1 MPAFLF
7 IALQT
12 VSHLV
17 RSFIVRVTASIM
29 LVMVVS
35 SFANAQKQLILLK
48 RGTVIARFTEGE
60 TMKVVLKNKKIIE
73 GVAIRFNDF
82 SINTFNDTIPF
93 ESIEKINVKGRRN
106 ASTLNKVGTV
116 LMIAGVGY
124 FAIDQIN
131 TWFFVEGQSGIDENV
146 AITSVS
152 LVATGAALQFIRSPY
167 QKVRGLSVRTIDS
180 SSRYYR
186 YD

>member
-1 MPAFLF
+1 
-7 IALQT
+7 
-12 VSHLV
+12 
-17 RSFIVRVTASIM
+17 
-29 LVMVVS
+29 MVVMTMTF
-35 SFANAQKQLILLK
+35 FAHAQKQIILLK

-60 TMKVVLKNKKIIE
+60 TIKVVLKNKKVIE

-82 SINTFNDTIPF
+82 SINTFSDTIPF

-146 AITSVS
+146 AITSVC
-152 LVATGAALQFIRSPY
+152 LVATGAALRFIRSPY
-167 QKVRGLSVRTIDS
+167 QKVRGLSMRTIDS

>member
-7 IALQT
+7 IAVQT

-17 RSFIVRVTASIM
+17 KSCILRVSVFVM
-29 LVMVVS
+29 LVMVITPV
-35 SFANAQKQLILLK
+35 AIAQKQIILLK

-60 TMKVVLKNKKIIE
+60 TIKVVLKNKKIIE

-146 AITSVS
+146 AITSVC
-152 LVATGAALQFIRSPY
+152 LVATGAALRFIRSPY
-167 QKVRGLSVRTIDS
+167 QKVRGLSMRTIDS
-180 SSRYYR
+180 TSRYYR
-186 YD
+186 YE